1 MFAQHCFFTFSGG
14 IMKKLML
21 FLLAALMFVS
31 CGEKSKSLQDQ
42 VDAFIQSYLYAVR
55 DASDGKQGTLQD
67 IYDNWLST
75 EMKKVVTFDDFKD
88 FATTT
93 YKGKIGAEIRTSRA
107 NIVIDAETKAFI
119 EATGQTANMG
129 RMAGV
134 MNADASLIFTV
145 RIVKEGE
152 AFKVEL
158 QTLMAEISE
167 RNAEQSRLANLL
179 KNYKGLIKIDDITGK
194 KVPGRPG
201 LAELTGTILNG
212 SSDLDMIR
220 VGIRV
225 RFKDKNGDVIYAE
238 NFLPVTDMRYE
249 GLRTSLLPNSVKVF
263 KTVVKDIPE
272 EWDPDQPLSFNFYI
286 IDGVHITPEE
296 LVAENKERDRL
307 KKLIEDTKKADEEA
321 RKQLKEIWERE
332 KALKDKIKELQNQG
346 E

>member
-55 DASDGKQGTLQD
+55 DASDGKKGTLQE
-67 IYDNWLST
+67 IYDNWLSS
-75 EMKKVVTFDDFKD
+75 EMKKVVTFEDFKD

-93 YKGKIGAEIRTSRA
+93 YKGKIGNEIRTSRA
-107 NIVIDAETKAFI
+107 NIVIDAETKDFI

-134 MNADASLIFTV
+134 MNEDASLIFTV
-145 RIVKEGE
+145 RVVKEGE

-167 RNAEQSRLANLL
+167 RDAEQARLANLL

-194 KVPGRPG
+194 KIPDRPG
-201 LAELTGTILNG
+201 FAELTGTILNG

-263 KTVVKDIPE
+263 KSVVKDIPE
-272 EWDPDQPLSFNFYI
+272 EWDPDQPLSFNFYSGVRHR
-286 IDGVHITPEE
+286 IDRRSGADHEGRRSRRVPHG
-296 LVAENKERDRL
+296 R
-307 KKLIEDTKKADEEA
+307 EDPAY
-321 RKQLKEIWERE
+321 L
-332 KALKDKIKELQNQG
+332 L
-346 E
+346 